1 MKTLLPILPL
11 LGFLASCGT
20 ESKPTAAPERPGLEA
35 RMNQK
40 NGYTQ
45 DANGQW
51 VPQNDKRSSF
61 EQQRQSSHFKGE
73 YGKKEYKAGEYTKKT
88 WWGGDTSYDKKA
100 YAGNTDGSRFQTE
113 NRNSR
118 KSSREATR
126 KANEA
131 GNSYA
136 TSDYKTASA
145 RETQKAN
152 ISNTSD
158 AETDVR
164 RRVFDAPSV
173 VDWQS
178 QRQMSIQESRSILGR

>member
-1 MKTLLPILPL
+1 MKRFLAIPL
-11 LGFLASCGT
+11 LACLASCGT
-20 ESKPTAAPERPGLEA
+20 ESKPSAPERQGLEA

-45 DANGQW
+45 DSNGQW

-61 EQQRQSSHFKGE
+61 DQKGESPYFKGE
-73 YGKKEYKAGEYTKKT
+73 YAKKEYKAGDYAKKS
-88 WWGGDTSYDKKA
+88 WWGSETSYDKKA

-113 NRNSR
+113 NRNSK
-118 KSSREATR
+118 KSSRESAQSAR
-126 KANEA
+126 ES

-136 TSDYKTASA
+136 TSDYKTGSA
-145 RETQKAN
+145 RETKKSG
-152 ISNTSD
+152 IPNTSD

-164 RRVFDAPSV
+164 RKVFNPPAV

-178 QRQMSIQESRSILGR
+178 QREMSIQESRSILGR